1 MEAKV
6 RKSKS
11 DNQDFFG
18 HFGQK
23 RVKFNQ
29 KWPKIG

>member
-11 DNQDFFG
+11 DNQDFFV
-18 HFGQK
+18 HFDQK
-23 RVKFNQ
+23 WVKFNQ